1 LLPSLDNDTQRA
13 CVRGRELPPLVIDL
27 VARGQLGPKRERGL
41 GRLDADVENINNAI
55 ASALQL
61 N

>member
-1 LLPSLDNDTQRA
+1 
-13 CVRGRELPPLVIDL
+13 LVIDL